1 MEKVFR
7 ECFKELATEVSR
19 KDAKSRYEAVVLY
32 SFAPLRETLSLFIF
46 EKLAE
51 FFAKLRAVL
60 MAV

>member
-19 KDAKSRYEAVVLY
+19 KDAKSRSEAVVLY
-32 SFAPLRETLSLFIF
+32 FAPLRETLSLFIF
-46 EKLAE
+46 EELAE